1 MVFILSFLKDSPRF
15 FLCSR
20 LPTTLLNVLFPDM
33 HWHRYKSGEYR
44 INDRSDIECLPPVFH
59 CLDGFSAAAIHSLYY
74 MSSHTHHP
82 LPLSLC
88 TAINILG
95 LTWQLKPSDGP
106 VLNNGLGAGL
116 PVNSDVATL
125 PSGGRGMN
133 WSRHS
138 PTFKRA
144 QKRQKAG
151 LGSGRHETF
160 SRNHDATPCI
170 FFVSCTQNALKI
182 EKPAINMRLKL
193 ELIPSLCATELYFFP
208 KWKHTLNE
216 QPCLKSTRA
225 L

>member
-1 MVFILSFLKDSPRF
+1 MVLYGFYFVIFERLSKV

-20 LPTTLLNVLFPDM
+20 LPTTLFNVFFPDM
-33 HWHRYKSGEYR
+33 HWHRYKSGEYGTGCR

-59 CLDGFSAAAIHSLYY
+59 SLDGFSAAAIHSLNY

-138 PTFKRA
+138 PTFKPA

-151 LGSGRHETF
+151 IGCGRH
-160 SRNHDATPCI
+160 
-170 FFVSCTQNALKI
+170 
-182 EKPAINMRLKL
+182 
-193 ELIPSLCATELYFFP
+193 
-208 KWKHTLNE
+208 
-216 QPCLKSTRA
+216 
-225 L
+225 